1 MKYLRFL
8 HLVISLINLYDVM
21 FYGFRNC
28 NEMVIMQLLCLMFS
42 YLSIITGFLLVVL
55 IIFWLFLRVRFL
67 IIFRVPSTTMI
78 LFTNFKKLLIYTIY
92 NYINKLN
99 IQLIFPMLITYF
111 KYKVIYSIKNNL
123 KNLPI

>member
-8 HLVISLINLYDVM
+8 YLVISLINLYDVM

-42 YLSIITGFLLVVL
+42 YLSIITEFLLVVL
-55 IIFWLFLRVRFL
+55 IIFWLFLRVKFL
-67 IIFRVPSTTMI
+67 IIFRVPSTTII
-78 LFTNFKKLLIYTIY
+78 LFTNFKKLLIYNKLTIY

-99 IQLIFPMLITYF
+99 IQ
-111 KYKVIYSIKNNL
+111 
-123 KNLPI
+123 

>member
-8 HLVISLINLYDVM
+8 YLVISLINLYDVM

>member
-8 HLVISLINLYDVM
+8 YLVISLINLYDVM

-55 IIFWLFLRVRFL
+55 IIFWLFLRVKFL